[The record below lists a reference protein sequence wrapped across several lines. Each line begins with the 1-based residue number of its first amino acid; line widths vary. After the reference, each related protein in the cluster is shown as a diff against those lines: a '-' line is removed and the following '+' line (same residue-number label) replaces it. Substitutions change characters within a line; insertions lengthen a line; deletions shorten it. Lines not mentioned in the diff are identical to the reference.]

1 MKEVSGVM
9 SQGRKILRAKAIE
22 IAAPIAAA
30 LNSRPGTVDVILAG
44 SIRRN
49 RPEVGD
55 VDITVIMNG
64 DGSPLTLWAAL
75 DDIPHDNVR
84 GGDCERSVVVRGLKM
99 EIRIFS
105 PDQRGAAL
113 LFSTGSGEFNRGMR
127 TIAKAQNRLLNRYG
141 LWTRDRSRLIA
152 SRSEE
157 EIFVALDL
165 PYMPPQIRDDRIWK
179 HLRR

>member
-1 MKEVSGVM
+1 M

-22 IAAPIAAA
+22 IAAPVAAA
-30 LNSRPGTVDVILAG
+30 LKSRPGTVDVILAG

-55 VDITVIMNG
+55 VDITVILSSN
-64 DGSPLTLWAAL
+64 GSPPTLWAAL
-75 DDIPHDNVR
+75 DDIPHESVR
-84 GGDCERSVVVRGLKM
+84 GGDCERAIVVSGLKM

-127 TIAKAQNRLLNRYG
+127 TIAKEKNRLLNRYG
-141 LWTRDRSRLIA
+141 LWTRDRSKLIA

-157 EIFVALDL
+157 EIFAALGI
-165 PYMPPQIRDDRIWK
+165 PYMPPPIRDERIWK
-179 HLRR
+179 YLRHSMLR